1 MSLLKLRRR
10 RAANKGFNLIE
21 AAIVLGIVGLV
32 VGGIWVAA
40 TSVYANLRSK
50 RATDELLGIAQ
61 SVRALFATSTV
72 TGLGAVDM
80 TAAMAQAN
88 VLPTDTMTATPA
100 ATLSSNTAN
109 PWAGGNI
116 GVASYN
122 AAGTQFSITFSN
134 VPTAACIDFVMRNTG
149 PSRDSGM
156 LGVVGAAGTSGAVLP
171 VPGALGVGAMPA
183 AGAPFLL
190 VTAQNAA
197 VCNAA
202 AAGLVNISFIFTLR
216 G

>member
-1 MSLLKLRRR
+1 MSLMMTRRR
-10 RAANKGFNLIE
+10 RATNKGFNLIE

-80 TAAMAQAN
+80 TPQMAQAN
-88 VLPTDTMTATPA
+88 VLPRDTMTQTA
-100 ATLSSNTAN
+100 ALTTSANTAN

-116 GVASYN
+116 SVGSFN
-122 AAGTQFSITFSN
+122 AAGTQFYITFSN
-134 VPTAACIDFVMRNTG
+134 VPSAPCVDFVSRNTG
-149 PSRDSGM
+149 PARDSG
-156 LGVVGAAGTSGAVLP
+156 LLSVSGAVGTSGAVLA
-171 VPGALGVGAMPA
+171 VPA
-183 AGAPFLL
+183 AG
-190 VTAQNAA
+190 TAMPVAGTPLGLAAIQAAA
-197 VCNAA
+197 VCNSA